1 MRRPICAL
9 FLMSSFSAVAA
20 GPADDLARL
29 HSALNLLD
37 QEQVAIYQ
45 QFQMIQD
52 LRRSHSPAPYGAL
65 MPVPGGEIANYDEAI
80 AAQNRIVRRNE
91 ELAQEAFRLVTRYG
105 EIEAEKKPL
114 RQQILRLTTDGE

>member
-9 FLMSSFSAVAA
+9 FLMFSFSAVAA
-20 GPADDLARL
+20 GQDDELARL
-29 HSALNLLD
+29 HSALNMLN

-52 LRRSHSPAPYGAL
+52 LRRSNYPPSYGTL
-65 MPVPGGEIANYDEAI
+65 MPVPSGEIANYDEAI
-80 AAQNRIVRRNE
+80 AAQNRTARRNE

-105 EIEAEKKPL
+105 EIEEEKKPL
-114 RQQILRLTTDGE
+114 QQQILRLTNDKD

>member
-1 MRRPICAL
+1 MRRLIPAL
-9 FLMSSFSAVAA
+9 LLLSSFSAAAA
-20 GPADDLARL
+20 GPEEELARL
-29 HSALNLLD
+29 HSALDLLN

-52 LRRSHSPAPYGAL
+52 LRRSNYPPSYGAL
-65 MPVPGGEIANYDEAI
+65 MPVPSGEIANYDEAI
-80 AAQNRIVRRNE
+80 AAQNRIARRNE

-114 RQQILRLTTDGE
+114 QQQILRLTNGSE